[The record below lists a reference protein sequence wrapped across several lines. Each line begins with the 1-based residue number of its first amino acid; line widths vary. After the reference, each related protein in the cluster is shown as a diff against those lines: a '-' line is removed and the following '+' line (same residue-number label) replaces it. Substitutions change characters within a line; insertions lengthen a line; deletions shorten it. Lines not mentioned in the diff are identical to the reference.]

1 MHFAHHSVQD
11 MQESTCDDSS
21 FFHDMV
27 QMSVHVTGKETGC
40 VSWIVVGRDVGMC
53 DDLRLCLVLR
63 VIKTEDQR
71 PYENNFDHTF
81 W

>member
-1 MHFAHHSVQD
+1 MLAV
-11 MQESTCDDSS
+11 
-21 FFHDMV
+21 
-27 QMSVHVTGKETGC
+27 
-40 VSWIVVGRDVGMC
+40 VVGRNVEMS